1 MDLFPREA
9 PATMLAALKT
19 RLGEREFAPV
29 SFVAGACNVSVTLVL
44 DGWIQ
49 EGLIEA
55 TNVGSKDRPYYQVY
69 VPSVLRFYESR
80 LVGAETENRDQRAEN
95 RGQRGGGR

>member
-1 MDLFPREA
+1 MDLFPPE
-9 PATMLAALKT
+9 PPTTMLAALRV
-19 RLGEREFAPV
+19 RLGTREFAPV
-29 SFVAGACNVSVTLVL
+29 SAIASACNVSVTLVL

-55 TNVGSKDRPYYQVY
+55 TNVGSKERPYYQVY

-80 LVGAETENRDQRAEN
+80 LVGAEAEN
-95 RGQRGGGR
+95 RGQKGGGR